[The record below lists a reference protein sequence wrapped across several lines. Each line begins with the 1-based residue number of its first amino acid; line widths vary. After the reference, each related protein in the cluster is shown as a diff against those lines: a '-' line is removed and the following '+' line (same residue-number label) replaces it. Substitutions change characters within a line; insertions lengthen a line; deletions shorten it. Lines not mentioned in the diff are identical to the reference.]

1 MVLIGA
7 VWIIF
12 VSLQSL
18 KPTKK
23 MNKFTKAIAAILF
36 IGIIVTFVECD
47 GNRENGRI
55 NDHAY
60 VDLGLPSGTLW
71 ATCNMGAGSPE
82 DYGGYYIL
90 GQDIKKHLYEYYKDG
105 DAEKYYKCNELNHL
119 IEVFG
124 VGETVDWNSDWHLP
138 RREDFEELMTICSCE
153 KIEMKG
159 VSGCL
164 FVAPN
169 GNSLF
174 LPSAGYCEEGII
186 YGLGEMNYY
195 RISPISESNFNAWIT
210 DAKNIGGFGSGFQ
223 DFGLSVRPVC
233 SSK

>member
-1 MVLIGA
+1 
-7 VWIIF
+7 
-12 VSLQSL
+12 
-18 KPTKK
+18 
-23 MNKFTKAIAAILF
+23 MNKFTKAVAALLF
-36 IGIIVTFVECD
+36 IGIIVTFIGCD
-47 GNRENGRI
+47 GNRAKGRI
-55 NDHAY
+55 NGHAY

-105 DAEKYYKCNELNHL
+105 DVEKYYKCYELNHL
-119 IEVFG
+119 VEVFG
-124 VGETVDWNSDWHLP
+124 DKEKVDWNFGWHLP
-138 RREDFEELMTICSCE
+138 RMEDFEELITNCSCE
-153 KIEMKG
+153 KIELKG

-174 LPSAGYCEEGII
+174 LPNAGYCVDGKLF
-186 YGLGEMNYY
+186 GLGEMNYY
-195 RISPISESNFNAWIT
+195 RLSPISASSFDAWIT
-210 DAKNIGGFGSGFQ
+210 NANLGSGGFGSGFQ
-223 DFGLSVRPVC
+223 DCGLSVRPVC